1 MSEIKSVLA
10 RNLTD
15 CRKAANLTQLQLAEK
30 LNYSDKAVS
39 KWERGESI
47 PDVIVLS
54 ELAKLYGVTL
64 DYLVTD
70 HGGKPIKTKKQVWHT
85 HRKHFLITII
95 SCGLVWLL
103 ATIAYSVLE
112 MCGVSSFRPWMLFIY
127 ALPIS
132 SIILIVFSSVW
143 ANKYFTSLAV
153 SLLIWTLALATYLTL
168 PMLNNRWLIFVIA
181 VPLQL
186 LTIFWFIL
194 RGQKKFL
201 RHSVDEGSD
210 K

>member
-1 MSEIKSVLA
+1 
-10 RNLTD
+10 
-15 CRKAANLTQLQLAEK
+15 
-30 LNYSDKAVS
+30 
-39 KWERGESI
+39 
-47 PDVIVLS
+47 
-54 ELAKLYGVTL
+54 
-64 DYLVTD
+64 
-70 HGGKPIKTKKQVWHT
+70 
-85 HRKHFLITII
+85 
-95 SCGLVWLL
+95 
-103 ATIAYSVLE
+103 LE

-201 RHSVDEGSD
+201 RHSVDESND